1 MSERTSVRYGL
12 MGLGLVAAIAV
23 AVGVIVVATSSGGT
37 LVLDLAAG
45 DCFELELD
53 DDAVEVGT
61 VDTVECA
68 EAHGAEVVA
77 TGDLDPDGT
86 VPRPADEEL
95 FALIDARCAESLAGR
110 PTLLEQFGILPV
122 SADEDSWESYDG
134 RYVCVAIPYGGGTTT
149 GSALDLDEPLLDTT

>member
-12 MGLGLVAAIAV
+12 LGLGLVAAIAV
-23 AVGVIVVATSSGGT
+23 AIGVIVVATSSGGT
-37 LVLDLAAG
+37 LVLDLAVG
-45 DCFELELD
+45 DCFELELE

-61 VDTVECA
+61 VDTVDCA
-68 EAHGAEVVA
+68 EAHGAEVVS

-86 VPRPADEEL
+86 VPRPVDEEL
-95 FALIDARCAESLAGR
+95 FALIDARCAESLSAR
-110 PTLLEQFGILPV
+110 PLLLELFGILPV
-122 SADEDSWESYDG
+122 AADEDSWESYHG